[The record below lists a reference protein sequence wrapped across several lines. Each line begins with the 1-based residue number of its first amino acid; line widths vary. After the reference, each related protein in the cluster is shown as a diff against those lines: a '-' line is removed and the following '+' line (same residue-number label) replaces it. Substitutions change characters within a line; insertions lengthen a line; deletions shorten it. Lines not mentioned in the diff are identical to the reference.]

1 MVLIRV
7 HNETGANLTS
17 VRVYAPNPAQ
27 DVVDF
32 GEVPNGSYSDYRDI
46 PQARRIAR
54 IEVSGPSGASFI
66 QPYDLVGED
75 PLPSGR
81 YSYRLRPIQGRLT
94 LDLEVEDQ
102 GD

>member
-7 HNETGANLTS
+7 HNETGADLTS
-17 VRVYAPNPAQ
+17 VRVHAPTPAQ
-27 DVVDF
+27 DAVDF
-32 GEVPNGSYSDYRDI
+32 GAVPNGSYSDYRDI

-54 IEVSGPSGASFI
+54 IEVSGPAGDRSI
-66 QPYDLVGED
+66 LPYDLVGED

-81 YSYRLRPIQGRLT
+81 YSYRLRPVQDRLT

-102 GD
+102 DD